1 MALSKYI
8 GSLWVSIFG
17 PWESI
22 LGLFESTFE
31 FESRF
36 WSFGNPF
43 KLVSSFSKTSVLT
56 SEDKFQRSF
65 AVAKAT
71 LKYNAI
77 SSKNLKIYQKLTTN
91 TSQVLVSGSQFWVSG
106 SQFWVFGIRF

>member
-22 LGLFESTFE
+22 LGLFESTFD

-36 WSFGNPF
+36 WSFGNHF
-43 KLVSSFSKTSVLT
+43 KLV
-56 SEDKFQRSF
+56 
-65 AVAKAT
+65 
-71 LKYNAI
+71 
-77 SSKNLKIYQKLTTN
+77 
-91 TSQVLVSGSQFWVSG
+91 
-106 SQFWVFGIRF
+106 